1 MADNAVLARNV
12 DNAPKD
18 ELSSHSVAFSHYN
31 HFSTQFPIDPATG
44 ELVSGGVKEQAQQVF
59 KNIVAVIEGIDRK
72 VDQTVR
78 VSVFLKDMADL
89 DAVNEAYSE
98 FFKGYLPTRTVVAVD
113 ALPLDGALIMA
124 DAVLSHGLGTIPD
137 APQADDLIIL
147 ARNAENV
154 YKSPTS
160 TQTCAFSHYNNITM
174 QIGIDK
180 DGNLV
185 SGGVEAETKQ
195 ALQNIKDILA
205 SIDVCVDD
213 IVKNTIF
220 LKDLNDLE
228 TVNAVYKTF
237 FPDTAIART
246 VKYVPARTPVKV
258 KDLPNGAS
266 VAVEAVV
273 SHGDGTPP
281 QLVEDRHGLIV
292 EPNNTDKAPKCCMS
306 TQTVAFSHYNN
317 IGAQFGMEAGSD
329 SIVSGGAGAEAEQ
342 ALKNIQAII
351 ESVDHKLED
360 VVKVNIY
367 LKDLADLDAVNEAYK
382 KFFPDGTPAR
392 RVVGVGEILKGAS
405 VMIDAVVSNAEGT
418 PPFAD

>member
-12 DNAPKD
+12 DNAPVD
-18 ELSSHSVAFSHYN
+18 EISSHSVAFSHYN
-31 HFSTQFPIDPATG
+31 HFSTQLPVDPATG
-44 ELVSGGVKEQAQQVF
+44 ALVDGGIKEQADQVF
-59 KNIVAVIEGIDRK
+59 KNIFAVIDGIDRK
-72 VDQTVR
+72 PEMTVR
-78 VSVFLKDMADL
+78 VTIFLKDIADL
-89 DAVNEAYSE
+89 DAVNEVYANYY
-98 FFKGYLPTRTVVAVD
+98 KDYLPTRTVVAVD

-147 ARNAENV
+147 ARNADNV
-154 YKSPTS
+154 YKSATS
-160 TQTCAFSHYNNITM
+160 TQTCAFSHYNNLTM

-180 DGNLV
+180 SGNLV
-185 SGGVEAETKQ
+185 SGGVAEEAKQ

-213 IVKNTIF
+213 IVKINVF
-220 LKDLNDLE
+220 LKDLGDLDA
-228 TVNAVYKTF
+228 VNEVYKTF

-246 VKYVPARTPVKV
+246 VNYLPARTPIKV
-258 KDLPNGAS
+258 KDLPKGAS
-266 VAVEAVV
+266 VAFEAVV

-292 EPNNTDKAPKCCMS
+292 EPNNSDKVFKCSMC

-317 IGAQFGMEAGSD
+317 LCAQFGIDTSGNL
-329 SIVSGGAGAEAEQ
+329 VSGGVAAEAEQ
-342 ALKNIQAII
+342 ALKNIQAIV
-351 ESVDHKLED
+351 ECVDHKLED
-360 VVKVNIY
+360 IVKVNIY
-367 LKDLADLDAVNEAYK
+367 LKDIADMAAVDEVYK

-392 RVVGVGEILKGAS
+392 RVIGVGEIVKGAS

-418 PPFAD
+418 PPIA